1 MKIKVVVMRNII
13 IILSFV
19 VLLCGCTHS
28 KEEVEDYTKI
38 YNELDARYKSLEE
51 NYNKLVKEY
60 KSLDTEVK
68 CLKSGREPRYFIL
81 IRMDAYKY
89 TDPEVWIETTKEAYD
104 SVKIGDEITKN
115 THPFTAA
122 VKGGFIED
130 KQVR

>member
-1 MKIKVVVMRNII
+1 MRNII
-13 IILSFV
+13 IPLSFV

-81 IRMDAYKY
+81 IRMK
-89 TDPEVWIETTKEAYD
+89 PP
-104 SVKIGDEITKN
+104 VKST
-115 THPFTAA
+115 F
-122 VKGGFIED
+122 FINFSLINSRVQGRKD
-130 KQVR
+130 V